1 MGKILVVDDAMF
13 QRQMLV
19 KLLHEHE
26 VIEAGTGAIAVNK
39 YFDEGA
45 DLILMDITM
54 PDMDGIQAV
63 KKIRE
68 VDKTVPIIMV
78 SAMGQKMKV
87 VEAIEAGATSFIV
100 KPYKPEQLLAAVSSI
115 LNK

>member
-19 KLLHEHE
+19 KLLHDYE
-26 VIEAGTGAIAVNK
+26 VIQADTGAVAVKK

-54 PDMDGIQAV
+54 PDMDGIEAV

-68 VDKTVPIIMV
+68 LDKSVPIIMV

-87 VEAIEAGATSFIV
+87 VEAIQAGATSFIV
-100 KPYKPEQLLAAVSSI
+100 KPYKPEQIIAAVSSV
-115 LNK
+115 LKK

>member
-26 VIEAGTGAIAVNK
+26 VIEAETGAVAVKK

-54 PDMDGIQAV
+54 PDMDGIEAV

-68 VDKTVPIIMV
+68 LDKSVPIIMV

-87 VEAIEAGATSFIV
+87 VEAIQAGATSFIV
-100 KPYKPEQLLAAVSSI
+100 KPYKPEQIMAAVSSI